1 MDPTYY
7 NNNLLTAI
15 LVTGGFGV
23 SETSEVLL
31 TNGSA
36 LCRIPNMP
44 QNNGK
49 MDHTQSGL
57 TACGGLGID

>member
-1 MDPTYY
+1 M
-7 NNNLLTAI
+7 TAI

-23 SETSEVLL
+23 SETSEVIL

-36 LCRIPNMP
+36 LCKIPNMP

>member
-1 MDPTYY
+1 M
-7 NNNLLTAI
+7 TAI
-15 LVTGGFGV
+15 LVTGGIGV
-23 SETSEVLL
+23 SETAEVLL

-36 LCRIPNMP
+36 LCKIPKML

-57 TACGGLGID
+57 TACGGIGTD